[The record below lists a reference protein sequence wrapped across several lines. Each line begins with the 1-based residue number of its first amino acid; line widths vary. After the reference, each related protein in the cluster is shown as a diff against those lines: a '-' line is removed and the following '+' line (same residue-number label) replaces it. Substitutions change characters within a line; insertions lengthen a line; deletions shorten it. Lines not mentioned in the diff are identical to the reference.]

1 MIAFYNEQVKT
12 YKEAKLKNTNLTIE
26 DFISKDETKIKWDQ
40 SLIKDADDGITHFV
54 DIQSF
59 RFGLYRPFFKQYVYF
74 NKDLNWSRYLQ
85 PKLFPTPSYN
95 NLVICVVG
103 KGGSKDFTVLMTNVI
118 PDLQLQF
125 NGQCFPLYHYEATG
139 VSELF
144 SSDTSKGY
152 VRKDAVSDFIL
163 SRCVAQYGKAV
174 TKEDIF
180 YYVYGFLH
188 SPDYRTAFANDLKK
202 TLPRLP
208 LVDTAADFWAFS
220 KAGRALAALHVEY
233 ESVPPY
239 DGLTVT
245 GTESGNYVVDKMKF
259 PAKDR
264 KDTILYNRF
273 ITIENIPLK
282 AYEYVVNGKSA
293 IEWIME
299 RYAVT
304 THKASGIV
312 NNPNLWALEHD
323 DPEYILNLVKRV
335 VRVSLET
342 VTIVEGLP
350 PLNEATSK
358 KGL

>member
-1 MIAFYNEQVKT
+1 MIDFYNEQAES
-12 YKEAKLKNTNLTIE
+12 YAEAKQKNGKLAIE
-26 DFISKDETKIKWDQ
+26 DFISNDETKIKWVQ
-40 SLIKDADDGITHFV
+40 NLMKDAENGITHSV
-54 DIQSF
+54 DIESF
-59 RFGLYRPFFKQYVYF
+59 RYGLYRPFFKQHLYF
-74 NKDLNWSRYLQ
+74 NKDLNWTRSLQ
-85 PKLFPTPSYN
+85 PKLFPTPSSK
-95 NLVICVVG
+95 NLVISVTG
-103 KGGSKDFTVLMTNVI
+103 LGGSKDFTLLMTNVI
-118 PDLQLQF
+118 PDYQLQF
-125 NGQCFPLYHYEATG
+125 NGQCFPLYYYEATG

-144 SSDTSKGY
+144 TSETAKGY

-264 KDTILYNRF
+264 KDTILYNRA

-282 AYEYVVNGKSA
+282 AYEYIVNGKSA

-312 NNPNLWALEHD
+312 NNPNLWAEEHN
-323 DPEYILNLVKRV
+323 DPKYIFNLLLSVINLSV
-335 VRVSLET
+335 QT
-342 VTIVEGLP
+342 VEIVEGLP
-350 PLNEATSK
+350 KMKFE
-358 KGL
+358 